1 MHLVH
6 SNQNYHKLNYSG
18 HRSSSKRTK
27 LEITKEF
34 KFVSSFVQYHLITF
48 CAVDRDQCP
57 VMQHTAT
64 TLLTYIKSNILQYA
78 STHNIDDF
86 TTLFCSKYNQNI
98 HYYNTDYF
106 SIQTVHN

>member
-1 MHLVH
+1 M
-6 SNQNYHKLNYSG
+6 NTKIGKL
-18 HRSSSKRTK
+18 R
-27 LEITKEF
+27 KEF
-34 KFVSSFVQYHLITF
+34 TFVSSFVQYHLITF

-86 TTLFCSKYNQNI
+86 TTLFCPKYNQNI
-98 HYYNTDYF
+98 QYYNTDYF